1 MSEDY
6 SLPKLKIN
14 LNSFLNYSDNDSYQN
29 STFELITQPKSRKKN
44 RLFRLSK
51 IISNKKILPDN
62 ENSEKIIKTTLDKMF
77 GKDYSGMMEK
87 LKEEVYPSRNNNVI
101 KIHKV
106 KERFAHTRYS
116 SEESVNEFYE
126 KFRKFK
132 IIDNKEPIQKLT
144 PALAFIKSC
153 NKNNLIPNPLGL
165 VKRKGDERIL
175 NLNNQHVGDKYLKA
189 ISESLEY
196 ANHLNDFQLSSNRL
210 TENGI
215 NYLFTSLTI
224 NKSLMQNISKLNL
237 SKNRIGSNGTE
248 YLVNYLKNDKC
259 NIIELNLEDNN
270 LKDGNIIKIC
280 DAIYKNKKL
289 NIMYLNFGKNLI
301 SDNSIESLSN
311 LLSNSENLKVLILR
325 YNNLGNNSGAL
336 IINKIKNLS
345 QLKILDLSWNKIG
358 NELTQEMLFEEIANL
373 NPNPN
378 KIFQNFELNKCSS
391 ELKFNFQKNPFVSN
405 EENKSKSTNN
415 SKEKVKRKSK
425 IKIIPK
431 LIIPQRKASN
441 FAKELGEY
449 FSNKDNPLVHLDIS
463 HNNLPYEDCLLL
475 SNESKNNHNILGL
488 HINGNEM
495 KINSLGFITA
505 IDKNKRNESFY
516 SKSHIYNNLET
527 NSNLMKSNIE
537 NIRKIRSRNNCW
549 ICEGWREIEFIFKP
563 KIPIKDPQFHLVKI
577 HFNFDDFEPYDM
589 IGNGLKYNIY
599 RMCPPGNIFYFFSV
613 DSIPVE
619 YYGVDNYKI
628 KSQHPIIFTFEQN
641 YFDELNK
648 IKLKEKYSIKNSTLI
663 NKKMINKILETK
675 ENENEIILNTER
687 NEEKKKVAI
696 YVLGKKTIEK
706 NVKVIDEN
714 YLKIIKYCEPR
725 PPKIKNNIIKPKS
738 PWTFQNS
745 IFYFCHYNYEGY
757 DDKLIS
763 DCFEFDFKRCQ
774 FENEV
779 KFHSELND
787 LKMFLKN
794 YYKNIIDCY
803 KYYSSFSGFDIFQ
816 ISENSLKNFINKCN
830 DFIDNEY
837 NIENIISIK
846 NEITSNLIDKEERS
860 KKKNKN
866 LSDNLVRHQFLNFLV
881 KISIDKYKNKLKM
894 FKNTLDAVMF
904 SFKNHFENAII
915 GFDNNKW
922 RIENYYNEKVDNF
935 LLAYLPL
942 LDGVFKT
949 FLIPKGETKR

>member
-1 MSEDY
+1 MRRDM
-6 SLPKLKIN
+6 SLPRIS
-14 LNSFLNYSDNDSYQN
+14 LNFSLNKSQN
-29 STFELITQPKSRKKN
+29 NSLQETNFDLITQKKPNLKMSRFK
-44 RLFRLSK
+44 LSK
-51 IISNKKILPDN
+51 LSNSVDS
-62 ENSEKIIKTTLDKMF
+62 ESGNSIKTTLDKIF
-77 GKDYSGMMEK
+77 KKDYTEIIEK
-87 LKEEVYPSRNNNVI
+87 IKDEMFPSKNKKRIFYKI
-101 KIHKV
+101 KQNFKQT
-106 KERFAHTRYS
+106 KYS
-116 SEESVNEFYE
+116 SPESINEFFDKY
-126 KFRKFK
+126 KKLR
-132 IIDNKEPIQKLT
+132 IIEHKNPINQLT

-280 DAIYKNKKL
+280 DAIYKNRKL

-378 KIFQNFELNKCSS
+378 KIFQNFELNKCFS

-475 SNESKNNHNILGL
+475 SNESKI
-488 HINGNEM
+488 I
-495 KINSLGFITA
+495 I
-505 IDKNKRNESFY
+505 
-516 SKSHIYNNLET
+516 IY
-527 NSNLMKSNIE
+527 
-537 NIRKIRSRNNCW
+537 
-549 ICEGWREIEFIFKP
+549 
-563 KIPIKDPQFHLVKI
+563 
-577 HFNFDDFEPYDM
+577 
-589 IGNGLKYNIY
+589 
-599 RMCPPGNIFYFFSV
+599 
-613 DSIPVE
+613 
-619 YYGVDNYKI
+619 
-628 KSQHPIIFTFEQN
+628 
-641 YFDELNK
+641 
-648 IKLKEKYSIKNSTLI
+648 
-663 NKKMINKILETK
+663 
-675 ENENEIILNTER
+675 
-687 NEEKKKVAI
+687 
-696 YVLGKKTIEK
+696 
-706 NVKVIDEN
+706 
-714 YLKIIKYCEPR
+714 
-725 PPKIKNNIIKPKS
+725 
-738 PWTFQNS
+738 
-745 IFYFCHYNYEGY
+745 
-757 DDKLIS
+757 
-763 DCFEFDFKRCQ
+763 
-774 FENEV
+774 
-779 KFHSELND
+779 
-787 LKMFLKN
+787 
-794 YYKNIIDCY
+794 
-803 KYYSSFSGFDIFQ
+803 
-816 ISENSLKNFINKCN
+816 
-830 DFIDNEY
+830 
-837 NIENIISIK
+837 
-846 NEITSNLIDKEERS
+846 
-860 KKKNKN
+860 
-866 LSDNLVRHQFLNFLV
+866 
-881 KISIDKYKNKLKM
+881 
-894 FKNTLDAVMF
+894 
-904 SFKNHFENAII
+904 
-915 GFDNNKW
+915 
-922 RIENYYNEKVDNF
+922 
-935 LLAYLPL
+935 
-942 LDGVFKT
+942 
-949 FLIPKGETKR
+949 